1 MDNLFV
7 KLSRKWLV
15 QSDLKAQT
23 EVTICVAQEQALRT
37 NYTKT
42 KVDKT
47 SENPLSRM
55 CDERGETPQHKICEC
70 KKLAQ
75 RDYKRRYDTVVKLVH
90 WNLCENYNLER
101 KEVRTLP

>member
-7 KLSRKWLV
+7 KLPWKWLV

-47 SENPLSRM
+47 SENQLSRM
-55 CDERGETPQHKICEC
+55 CGERE
-70 KKLAQ
+70 KL
-75 RDYKRRYDTVVKLVH
+75 RNIKYVNVKS
-90 WNLCENYNLER
+90 
-101 KEVRTLP
+101 